1 VIWLVRR
8 KRFLRNLRGLMVLL
22 NRLTKLVRPLL
33 QSLDIAKAGE
43 DFVSEWVERERETI
57 RILESSQ

>member
-1 VIWLVRR
+1 
-8 KRFLRNLRGLMVLL
+8 M
-22 NRLTKLVRPLL
+22 KLPPRIGDLIGRIEAGETITQKEVDRIALL